1 MSLEI
6 VEYVNKSIDNK
17 KDFTV
22 RENSDGKLFVPTSGY
37 VVSITPLINIG
48 MDETQMLKFILET
61 KYIKIEGKDYYLYL
75 GGWFEKD
82 KDKLNYDIS
91 VVIESKKE
99 AIEVGRYCNQI
110 AIYDLLHKQTIFI

>member
-6 VEYVNKSIDNK
+6 VEYVNKCIVNK
-17 KDFTV
+17 DDFTV
-22 RENSDGKLFVPTSGY
+22 RENSDGELFVPISGY

-48 MDETQMLKFILET
+48 MDENQMLKYILEA
-61 KYIKIEGKDYYLYL
+61 KFIKIERKDYYLYL
-75 GGWFEKD
+75 GGWFE

-99 AIEVGRYCNQI
+99 AIEVGKYCNQI
-110 AIYDLLHKQTIFI
+110 AIYDLLHKQTILI